1 VTYGFHFAIDE
12 NADPAQRLAPP
23 NEAERF
29 EGVAFSSA
37 GNLIAVATAS
47 GNGVLLY
54 RQKADGR
61 YEDAPYSRIGE
72 PACQLRY
79 PHDVAFAACGDGEL
93 LVVAQRGEV
102 ITIFEINPVNA
113 GYRIDLVQEISGPEA
128 KLASTDGAALVPPDN
143 RCLAVCNLTSASIN
157 FYHRRS
163 GSPIAFEPIPFF
175 ELTHPSLCNPD
186 GLAFSRCGSWLA
198 VTNHGNHSVSIFQRR
213 NKASAG
219 GELRYGEEP
228 VTVIQ
233 DPRLRYPHSVA
244 FTPWTNH
251 LVVTNAGAGYVNVY
265 PPESNYSGTRWS
277 QSPTLQ
283 KRVGRDGT
291 FIRVNAA
298 NKMEGGAKGIAIHKN
313 NLAIC
318 SPEFGV
324 EIYRFDE
331 TVLNHRPY

>member
-1 VTYGFHFAIDE
+1 LTSGFHFAIDE

-23 NEAERF
+23 SELERF

-102 ITIFEINPVNA
+102 VTIFQINPVNT
-113 GYRIDLVQEISGPEA
+113 GHRIDLVQEISGPEA

-143 RCLAVCNLTSASIN
+143 RCLAVCNLVSASIN
-157 FYHRRS
+157 FYQRRS
-163 GSPIAFEPIPFF
+163 GCRIGFEPIPFF

-186 GLAFSRCGSWLA
+186 GLAFTRCGSWLA
-198 VTNHGNHSVSIFQRR
+198 VANHGNHSVSIFERR
-213 NKASAG
+213 NNPSAY
-219 GELRYGEEP
+219 GELRYDHEP
-228 VTVIQ
+228 VTVIC
-233 DPRLRYPHSVA
+233 DPRLHYPHSLA

-251 LVVTNAGAGYVNVY
+251 LVVTNAGATYVNVY
-265 PPESNYSGTRWS
+265 PPESDYSRTQWS
-277 QSPTLQ
+277 QSPILQ
-283 KRVGRDGT
+283 KRVGREGV

-298 NKMEGGAKGIAIHKN
+298 NKMEGGAKGIAIYKN

-331 TVLNHRPY
+331 TVGNRRPY